1 MEHWILKF
9 TNWVLFTSLFTA
21 FCATG
26 LCMSTER
33 LVSGG
38 IPAFINPLHLLVFG
52 ATLAVYNT
60 HILVKK
66 PTPERTELYAWT
78 QRNKYWL
85 YFFLM
90 AGSAGCIA
98 SLFFMPTGVII
109 ACVVMGLFAFG
120 YSLPLL
126 PFKKLKRMRDVGII
140 KILVLASVW
149 TTVTT
154 ILPVLYLHKQIS
166 SYPYEFFIRLI
177 FISILCIA
185 FDVRD
190 IEADSRANVNTVP
203 VLIGV
208 KKSYKVMNIGIVLF
222 ILLGSV
228 QYLRIFHVE
237 QFVGIFITALV
248 TKWVLDYVRDHPTD
262 RAYMGLVDG
271 LMLLY
276 AALALLH

>member
-1 MEHWILKF
+1 
-9 TNWVLFTSLFTA
+9 
-21 FCATG
+21 
-26 LCMSTER
+26 MSTER
-33 LVSGG
+33 LVSGS
-38 IPAFINPLHLLVFG
+38 IPAFINPLHLLIFG

-66 PTPERTELYAWT
+66 PTPERAELYAWT
-78 QRNKYWL
+78 LHNKYWL
-85 YFFLM
+85 YFFLA
-90 AGSAGCIA
+90 AGATMCIA
-98 SLFFMPTGVII
+98 SLFFMPTGVIV

-126 PFKKLKRMRDVGII
+126 PFKKVKRMRDIGIV
-140 KILVLASVW
+140 KILVLAGVW

-154 ILPVLYLHKQIS
+154 ILPVLYLHKRIS

-190 IEADSRANVNTVP
+190 IAADSRANVNTVP
-203 VLIGV
+203 VLLGV

-271 LMLLY
+271 LMLLF